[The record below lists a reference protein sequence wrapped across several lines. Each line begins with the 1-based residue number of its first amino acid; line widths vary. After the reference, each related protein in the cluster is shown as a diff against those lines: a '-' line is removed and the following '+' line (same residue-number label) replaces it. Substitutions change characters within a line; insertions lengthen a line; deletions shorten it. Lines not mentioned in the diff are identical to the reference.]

1 MFEYGRQFPD
11 HFGVTLALT
20 EIPLHLHKGGDV
32 GGAIHQ
38 PINKPAVLLP
48 DLRLKIPLN
57 IEVIVVLVGCVGG
70 LQLGLLEVSLPIG
83 LHQLHEEAVVLA
95 VDVAGLP
102 RLDVQLVEGDLLVV
116 LALRVLVV
124 ARGYGGGSLD
134 LLHLLE
140 MQLEGALLHVYV
152 GEFAL
157 ALGVEHKQ

>member
-38 PINKPAVLLP
+38 PMNKATVLLP
-48 DLRLKIPLN
+48 HLLLEIPSN
-57 IEVIVVLVGCVGG
+57 IVVIVMRVGCIGR
-70 LQLGLLEVSLPIG
+70 LQLGLLEVGLPIG

-102 RLDVQLVEGDLLVV
+102 CLDVQLVEGDLLVV
-116 LALRVLVV
+116 LSLGVLVV
-124 ARGYGGGSLD
+124 ARGYGGGGFLD

-140 MQLEGALLHVYV
+140 MELEGALLHVDV
-152 GEFAL
+152 G
-157 ALGVEHKQ
+157 